1 MFIISLNSLHQKLQP
16 IFSKYLEIE
25 NSINKSTSIREKV
38 LEILNQNNILLISAN
53 SSKKKLKK
61 IGIDPR
67 QIIVS
72 GGPLFVED
80 YKTLNPK
87 IQKEALENIKKKCL
101 RLVNQIKA
109 ENWKDKDL
117 VFIYE
122 EGNATDELI
131 LKKSNKIT
139 ELISKKLKTL
149 KIESWELIK

>member
-1 MFIISLNSLHQKLQP
+1 
-16 IFSKYLEIE
+16 
-25 NSINKSTSIREKV
+25 
-38 LEILNQNNILLISAN
+38 LNQNNIVLISAN

-61 IGIDPR
+61 IGVDPR

-80 YKTLNPK
+80 YKILNPK

-109 ENWKDKDL
+109 ENWKDKDII
-117 VFIYE
+117 FIYE

-131 LKKSNKIT
+131 LKKSNKII
-139 ELISKKLKTL
+139 ELIGKNLKTL